1 MIDAFKNHILRKM
14 YDILFLNLKQKWHKK
29 TIKKDEIEIQATVN
43 LETLFLYVK

>member
-1 MIDAFKNHILRKM
+1 MIEAFKNHILRKM
-14 YDILFLNLKQKWHKK
+14 YDSLFLNLKKKKKKK